1 MILIL
6 SLAIIAVLVFFIALL
21 RQSKAKRY
29 EDPHF
34 IDNLKH
40 INAFFTEINTLQG
53 YVTWVKRE
61 EIKSK
66 YQSLWQF
73 FPTRRLIILIRTRH
87 QTMPLMF
94 ALGGYG
100 DLHPPAAAFG
110 AFPEGELV
118 VELSKIYHVF
128 G

>member
-66 YQSLWQF
+66 YQ
-73 FPTRRLIILIRTRH
+73 
-87 QTMPLMF
+87 
-94 ALGGYG
+94 
-100 DLHPPAAAFG
+100 
-110 AFPEGELV
+110 
-118 VELSKIYHVF
+118 
-128 G
+128 